1 MVIIRTGRRKEG
13 DLPREA
19 VRLPVLEREVAGG
32 GLVAEGHT
40 ASADLADDASR
51 LVLASRQHR
60 ARGQD
65 DRLAVLLVSGGRR
78 FTLQDVG
85 HVPGVGDVSAG
96 ETRKKKT
103 RELIIRCFLE
113 HSAGDDIRWGRRGAG
128 SIQTSVGWQKEAG
141 CARRTDRVCCGW
153 GSGDIL
159 VQRAAAGE

>member
-40 ASADLADDASR
+40 ASADFADDASR

-60 ARGQD
+60 TRRQD
-65 DRLAVLLVSGGRR
+65 DRLAVLLVSGGGRL
-78 FTLQDVG
+78 TLQDVG

-96 ETRKKKT
+96 ETTKKKT
-103 RELIIRCFLE
+103 RINYAMFLE
-113 HSAGDDIRWGRRGAG
+113 HSAGDDIRWGRGGAG
-128 SIQTSVGWQKEAG
+128 SMQRLVEWQKEAG
-141 CARRTDRVCCGW
+141 CARRTDRLCCGW
-153 GSGDIL
+153 GSGDII
-159 VQRAAAGE
+159 VQRAAGGE